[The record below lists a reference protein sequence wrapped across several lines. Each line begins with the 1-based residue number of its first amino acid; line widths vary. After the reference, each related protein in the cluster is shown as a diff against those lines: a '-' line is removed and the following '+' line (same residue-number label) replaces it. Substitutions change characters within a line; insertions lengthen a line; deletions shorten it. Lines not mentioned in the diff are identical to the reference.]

1 MHSFLDIEKIYF
13 SLEEITK
20 ILDGRDK
27 DRIKTSTDSEKTN
40 CSGWFSLTFWQRK
53 FSEIYKYHKLLHI
66 KQTNKKNKT
75 QEIKQG

>member
-27 DRIKTSTDSEKTN
+27 DRIKTSTDSEKN
-40 CSGWFSLTFWQRK
+40 QLQWLVLSYLLAK
-53 FSEIYKYHKLLHI
+53 EIF
-66 KQTNKKNKT
+66 
-75 QEIKQG
+75 